1 MNRLLVVDDE
11 MNIRK
16 VIREYAEFNDF
27 LVDEA
32 ADGEQAVEMAYNNDY
47 DIIVMD
53 IMMPKLD
60 GYSACREIR
69 KSKNTPV
76 ILLSARSEE
85 YDKLFG
91 FELGID
97 DYVIKPFSPKELMAR
112 INAVIARSRAMNAR
126 AAAAASANALEEK
139 EQSLDFEGLHIDK
152 AGRSVTVDGEK
163 AELTPKEY
171 ELLCYLAE
179 HKGIALSREKI
190 LNNVWNYDYFGDA
203 RTIDTHV
210 KKLRSK
216 MGEKGEYIKTIWG
229 MGYKFEVSE

>member
-1 MNRLLVVDDE
+1 MLNCENLLKCAIIKRPFLRIGEKEGGYQQYDDE

-76 ILLSARSEE
+76 IFSA
-85 YDKLFG
+85 L
-91 FELGID
+91 
-97 DYVIKPFSPKELMAR
+97 
-112 INAVIARSRAMNAR
+112 NW
-126 AAAAASANALEEK
+126 ASMIML
-139 EQSLDFEGLHIDK
+139 
-152 AGRSVTVDGEK
+152 
-163 AELTPKEY
+163 
-171 ELLCYLAE
+171 
-179 HKGIALSREKI
+179 
-190 LNNVWNYDYFGDA
+190 
-203 RTIDTHV
+203 
-210 KKLRSK
+210 
-216 MGEKGEYIKTIWG
+216 
-229 MGYKFEVSE
+229 

>member
-97 DYVIKPFSPKELMAR
+97 DYIVKPFTADTMKQ
-112 INAVIARSRAMNAR
+112 
-126 AAAAASANALEEK
+126 K
-139 EQSLDFEGLHIDK
+139 IDK
-152 AGRSVTVDGEK
+152 IFA
-163 AELTPKEY
+163 
-171 ELLCYLAE
+171 
-179 HKGIALSREKI
+179 
-190 LNNVWNYDYFGDA
+190 
-203 RTIDTHV
+203 
-210 KKLRSK
+210 
-216 MGEKGEYIKTIWG
+216 
-229 MGYKFEVSE
+229 